1 MNKLSFKGIA
11 LAMLLVLALDAIAGI
26 AMTAFMGSNAFSE
39 EMTEQQMNDAI
50 AAMTLS
56 TNFLLGSII
65 LGTLSTMVGGYLAA
79 RIAKKEPYWNA
90 GAIGVL
96 GIVLGLLLAKDYPLW
111 FNVVGFL
118 LALPAALL
126 GGHLARS
133 RINKYA

>member
-1 MNKLSFKGIA
+1 
-11 LAMLLVLALDAIAGI
+11 
-26 AMTAFMGSNAFSE
+26 
-39 EMTEQQMNDAI
+39 
-50 AAMTLS
+50 MTLS